1 MVLNSV
7 IESPELGHIYMYMF
21 LNYVPVGREGV
32 NQEQGS
38 KNSWATLQ
46 HYLVKSRWQNVN
58 NFFSLITFVAVS
70 LSHIF
75 LYLTQLNIQYFWS
88 SYQRYSWHP
97 VLKFFVPL
105 LTGDE
110 KGSIIAWRYT
120 EENLFEACPV
130 QDHIFSVALSYIS
143 QGEIAVGWVQT
154 DWRKFHRF
162 FFCLGLL
169 NHNLV

>member
-1 MVLNSV
+1 MNRDQR
-7 IESPELGHIYMYMF
+7 ILGLLYSIIWSK
-21 LNYVPVGREGV
+21 VDGR
-32 NQEQGS
+32 
-38 KNSWATLQ
+38 AI
-46 HYLVKSRWQNVN
+46 N
-58 NFFSLITFVAVS
+58 NFFSLITYIAVS

-97 VLKFFVPL
+97 VLKVFVPL

-154 DWRKFHRF
+154 DWRKFYRF